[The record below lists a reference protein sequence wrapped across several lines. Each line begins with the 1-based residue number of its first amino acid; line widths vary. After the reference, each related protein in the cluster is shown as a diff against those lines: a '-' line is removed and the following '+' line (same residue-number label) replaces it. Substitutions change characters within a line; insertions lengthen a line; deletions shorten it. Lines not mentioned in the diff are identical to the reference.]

1 MRLSKFTPL
10 RLAGAGTRSLYL
22 DADSQFFGLTGQGA
36 GHVALQVA
44 LVDSSPGALVTQIYF
59 NSITGSFVVTPDAT
73 INLTTQILLSPNS
86 LFTSISISRSKAAL
100 SLSITTNLS
109 EPSIK
114 DVTNIL
120 SIIDSTDTQATT
132 RTETEVV

>member
-22 DADSQFFGLTGQGA
+22 DADSQFFGIVGQGA
-36 GHVALQVA
+36 GQVALQVE
-44 LVDSSPGALVTQIYF
+44 LGAGTGDLTTQIPL
-59 NSITGSFVVTPDAT
+59 NSITGSIVVTQDAAT
-73 INLTTQILLSPNS
+73 NITTQILFSPNS
-86 LFTSISISRSKAAL
+86 DFTHISITRNRAAL

-114 DVTNIL
+114 DITSIL
-120 SIIDSTDTQATT
+120 SIIDSTDTQETT